1 MTVPSINLKMIRLGK
16 TKKIEGKYKYKTT
29 PIIYDEYPFE
39 MVVYGYSKFFS
50 FNQKALSIGLDID
63 KNNEDF
69 FKSIE
74 EQISDLYGKKLDLI
88 KTKKVLARNGKKLDL
103 IETKRVYAKLDVK
116 NGKVQTPVGRFFDDP
131 KIIKDPFDDVKT
143 PFYAR
148 IVMRISRIYE
158 GNCLSLICEANE
170 VIVQ

>member
-16 TKKIEGKYKYKTT
+16 TKKIDGKYKYKTT

-39 MVVYGYSKFFS
+39 MVVYGYSNFFS
-50 FNQKALSIGLDID
+50 FNQEALSIGLDID

-74 EQISDLYGKKLDLI
+74 ERISDLYGKKLHLI
-88 KTKKVLARNGKKLDL
+88 K
-103 IETKRVYAKLDVK
+103 TKRVYAKLNVK
-116 NGKVQTPVGRFFDDP
+116 NGKVQTPVGRFFDDT
-131 KIIKDPFDDVKT
+131 KIIKDPFDEVNI
-143 PFYAR
+143 PYYAR

>member
-1 MTVPSINLKMIRLGK
+1 MKVPSINLKMIRLGK
-16 TKKIEGKYKYKTT
+16 TKKIDGKYKYKTT

-39 MVVYGYSKFFS
+39 MVVYGYAQFFA
-50 FNQKALSIGLDID
+50 FPNALSIGLDID

-74 EQISDLYGKKLDLI
+74 ERISDLYGKKLHLI
-88 KTKKVLARNGKKLDL
+88 K
-103 IETKRVYAKLDVK
+103 TKRVYAKLEVK
-116 NGKVQTPVGRFFDDP
+116 NGKVKTPVGIFFDDP
-131 KIIKDPFDDVKT
+131 KIIDPFDEVNI

-148 IVMRISRIYE
+148 IVMRISRIYD

>member
-16 TKKIEGKYKYKTT
+16 TKKIDGKYKYKTT

-50 FNQKALSIGLDID
+50 FQNALSIGLDID

-74 EQISDLYGKKLDLI
+74 ERISDLYGKKLHLI
-88 KTKKVLARNGKKLDL
+88 K
-103 IETKRVYAKLDVK
+103 TKRVYAKLDVK
-116 NGKVQTPVGRFFDDP
+116 NGKVQTPVGIFFDDP
-131 KIIKDPFDDVKT
+131 KIIKDPFDEVNI
-143 PFYAR
+143 PYYAR

>member
-16 TKKIEGKYKYKTT
+16 TTKIDGKYKYKTT

-39 MVVYGYSKFFS
+39 MVVYGYAQFFA
-50 FNQKALSIGLDID
+50 FQEALSIGLDID
-63 KNNEDF
+63 NNNEDF

-74 EQISDLYGKKLDLI
+74 ERISDLYGKKLHLI
-88 KTKKVLARNGKKLDL
+88 K
-103 IETKRVYAKLDVK
+103 TKRVYAKLNVK
-116 NGKVQTPVGRFFDDP
+116 NGKVQTPVGRFFDDT
-131 KIIKDPFDDVKT
+131 KIIKDPFDEVNI

>member
-1 MTVPSINLKMIRLGK
+1 MTTPSINLKMIRLGK
-16 TKKIEGKYKYKTT
+16 TKKIDGKYKYKTT

-39 MVVYGYSKFFS
+39 MVVYGYSNFFA
-50 FNQKALSIGLDID
+50 FQNALSIGLDID

-74 EQISDLYGKKLDLI
+74 ERISDLYGKKLHLI
-88 KTKKVLARNGKKLDL
+88 K
-103 IETKRVYAKLDVK
+103 TKRVYAKLNVK
-116 NGKVQTPVGRFFDDP
+116 NGKVQTPVGIFFDDT
-131 KIIKDPFDDVKT
+131 KIIKDPFEMVSI
-143 PFYAR
+143 PYYAR

-170 VIVQ
+170 LIVQ

>member
-1 MTVPSINLKMIRLGK
+1 MTTPSINLKMIRLGK
-16 TKKIEGKYKYKTT
+16 TKKIDGKYKYKTT

-39 MVVYGYSKFFS
+39 MVVYGYAQFFA
-50 FNQKALSIGLDID
+50 FPNALSIGLDID

-69 FKSIE
+69 FRSIE
-74 EQISDLYGKKLDLI
+74 ERISDLYGKKLHLI
-88 KTKKVLARNGKKLDL
+88 KTKRVARKKF
-103 IETKRVYAKLDVK
+103 ETKRVYAKLEVK
-116 NGKVQTPVGRFFDDP
+116 NGKVKTPVGIFFDDP
-131 KIIKDPFDDVKT
+131 KIIDPFDEVNI

>member
-1 MTVPSINLKMIRLGK
+1 MTTPSINFKMIRLGQ

-29 PIIYDEYPFE
+29 PIIYNASPFE
-39 MVVYGYSKFFS
+39 MVVYGNAKFFS
-50 FNQKALSIGLDID
+50 FPNAFSIGLDID

-69 FKSIE
+69 FRSIE
-74 EQISDLYGKKLDLI
+74 EKISELYGKKINLI
-88 KTKKVLARNGKKLDL
+88 KK
-103 IETKRVYAKLDVK
+103 KRVYAKLEIK
-116 NGKVQTPVGRFFDDP
+116 NGKVKTPVGIFFDDP
-131 KIIKDPFDDVKT
+131 KVIDPLDDVHI

-148 IVMRISRIYE
+148 IVMRISRIYD

>member
-1 MTVPSINLKMIRLGK
+1 MAVPSINLKMIRLGK

-39 MVVYGYSKFFS
+39 MVVYGYSKFFA
-50 FNQKALSIGLDID
+50 FPNALSIGLDID

-74 EQISDLYGKKLDLI
+74 EKISDLYGKKLHLI
-88 KTKKVLARNGKKLDL
+88 K
-103 IETKRVYAKLDVK
+103 TKRVYAKLDVK
-116 NGKVQTPVGRFFDDP
+116 NGKVQTPVGIFFDDP
-131 KIIKDPFDDVKT
+131 KIIKDPFEMVSI

>member
-1 MTVPSINLKMIRLGK
+1 MTVSSINLKMIRLGK
-16 TKKIEGKYKYKTT
+16 TKKIEGKYKTT

-50 FNQKALSIGLDID
+50 FNQEALSIGLDID

-74 EQISDLYGKKLDLI
+74 EKISDLYGKKLHLI
-88 KTKKVLARNGKKLDL
+88 K
-103 IETKRVYAKLDVK
+103 TKRVYAKLDVK

-131 KIIKDPFDDVKT
+131 KIIKDPFDEVNI
-143 PFYAR
+143 PYYAR

>member
-1 MTVPSINLKMIRLGK
+1 MAVPSINLKMIRLGK
-16 TKKIEGKYKYKTT
+16 TKKIDGKYKYKTT

-50 FNQKALSIGLDID
+50 FPNALSIGLDID

-74 EQISDLYGKKLDLI
+74 EKISDLYGKKLHLI
-88 KTKKVLARNGKKLDL
+88 K
-103 IETKRVYAKLDVK
+103 TKRVYAKLEVK
-116 NGKVQTPVGRFFDDP
+116 NGKVQTPVGIFFDDP
-131 KIIKDPFDDVKT
+131 KIIKDPFDEVKT

>member
-1 MTVPSINLKMIRLGK
+1 MAVPSINLKMIRLGK
-16 TKKIEGKYKYKTT
+16 TKKIEGKYKTT

-50 FNQKALSIGLDID
+50 FPNALSIGLDID

-74 EQISDLYGKKLDLI
+74 EKISDLYGKKLHLI
-88 KTKKVLARNGKKLDL
+88 K
-103 IETKRVYAKLDVK
+103 TKRVYAKLEVQ
-116 NGKVQTPVGRFFDDP
+116 NGKVKTPVGIFFDDP
-131 KIIKDPFDDVKT
+131 KIIDPFEMVSI

>member
-50 FNQKALSIGLDID
+50 FNQEALSIGLDID

-74 EQISDLYGKKLDLI
+74 EKISDLYGKKLHLI
-88 KTKKVLARNGKKLDL
+88 K
-103 IETKRVYAKLDVK
+103 TKRVYAKLDVK
-116 NGKVQTPVGRFFDDP
+116 NGKVQTPVGRFFDDT
-131 KIIKDPFDDVKT
+131 KIIKDPFDEVNI
-143 PFYAR
+143 PYYAR

>member
-1 MTVPSINLKMIRLGK
+1 MAVPSINLKMIRLGK

-50 FNQKALSIGLDID
+50 FPNALSIGLDID

-74 EQISDLYGKKLDLI
+74 EKISDLYGKKLHLI
-88 KTKKVLARNGKKLDL
+88 K
-103 IETKRVYAKLDVK
+103 TKRVYAKLDVK
-116 NGKVQTPVGRFFDDP
+116 NGKVQTPVGIFFDDP
-131 KIIKDPFDDVKT
+131 KIIDPFEMVSI

>member
-1 MTVPSINLKMIRLGK
+1 MTTPSINLKMIRLGK
-16 TKKIEGKYKYKTT
+16 TKKIDGKYKYKTT

-39 MVVYGYSKFFS
+39 MVVYGYSKFFA
-50 FNQKALSIGLDID
+50 FQNALSIGLDID

-74 EQISDLYGKKLDLI
+74 ERISDLYGKKLHLI
-88 KTKKVLARNGKKLDL
+88 K
-103 IETKRVYAKLDVK
+103 TKRVYAKLDVK
-116 NGKVQTPVGRFFDDP
+116 NGKVQTPVGIFFDDP
-131 KIIKDPFDDVKT
+131 KIIKDPFDEVNI
-143 PFYAR
+143 PYYAR